1 MSDHE
6 YESERHHV
14 CPNCATVATATESRC
29 RNCGRSLST
38 RRCGNGRRRVGGA
51 DIEVASDPTGARS
64 EMQLEPTHPRAEVP
78 NAGPTMQPPRP
89 APSRSR
95 FQWRRL
101 PWRRV
106 TAYYFLSYPFVALT
120 VFIGWQRHR
129 GIGVCAAQVAID
141 MVAFPILVGFV
152 ILMVYVMVAFLVN
165 FNRCLNT
172 AMRPVP
178 SPAQIAYQLEVE
190 WGRPATVQ
198 EVAAVQQMLL
208 NGRNEALLGVGI
220 SLGALYLIDHN
231 LHGK

>member
-1 MSDHE
+1 
-6 YESERHHV
+6 
-14 CPNCATVATATESRC
+14 
-29 RNCGRSLST
+29 
-38 RRCGNGRRRVGGA
+38 
-51 DIEVASDPTGARS
+51 
-64 EMQLEPTHPRAEVP
+64 
-78 NAGPTMQPPRP
+78 
-89 APSRSR
+89 
-95 FQWRRL
+95 
-101 PWRRV
+101 
-106 TAYYFLSYPFVALT
+106 
-120 VFIGWQRHR
+120 
-129 GIGVCAAQVAID
+129 VAID